1 LEDEIFMVES
11 QAPESKFAFVVV
23 AARRARQLMLGAMP
37 LVANPRSHK
46 PTRVAVEELHAGVLE
61 YQLPVIPGEGEDK
74 DGKRRK
80 D

>member
-1 LEDEIFMVES
+1 MPVFN
-11 QAPESKFAFVVV
+11 QAPDSQFAYVVV
-23 AARRARQLMLGAMP
+23 AGRRARQLMSGASP

-46 PTRVAVEELHAGVLE
+46 PTRVAMEELNAGQLE
-61 YQLPVIPGEGEDK
+61 YQMPELPADGAEK